1 MEKPMQRLLSHMR
14 ACMEQYDMIQ
24 SGDRVAVAVSGGK
37 DSLVLLAAMAR
48 LRQFYP
54 KPFAVQAVT
63 IDPQFGG
70 EPGDYSAI
78 EALCQQLEVPYTV
91 KRTQLWEI
99 IFEVRKESNP
109 CSLCARMRRGALHD
123 LAKELGCNKIA
134 LGHHMD
140 DAVETFYMNL
150 WNNGRAESFAPLTY
164 LSRKDLYMIRP
175 MLFATEREVQGVA
188 NKLQLPVVKSR
199 CPADG
204 VTEREGV
211 KQLLRSLMQQ
221 YPDLREKTLGALQRG
236 DISGFGTTPKA

>member
-1 MEKPMQRLLSHMR
+1 MQRLLSHMR
-14 ACMEQYDMIQ
+14 ACMERYEMI
-24 SGDRVAVAVSGGK
+24 SPGDRVAVAVSGGK
-37 DSLVLLAAMAR
+37 DSLVLLAGLAR

-54 KPFAVQAVT
+54 QPFAIHAVT

-70 EPGDYSAI
+70 EPGDYREI
-78 EALCQQLEVPYTV
+78 EALCQAWDVPYTV

-99 IFEVRKESNP
+99 IFQVRQESNP

-123 LAKELGCNKIA
+123 LAKELDCNKIA

-150 WNNGRAESFAPLTY
+150 WNNGRAESFAPMTY
-164 LSRKDLYMIRP
+164 LSRKDLYMLRP
-175 MLFATEREVQGVA
+175 MLFATEREVLGVA

-204 VTEREGV
+204 NTERESV
-211 KQLLRSLMQQ
+211 KQLLRGLMQQ
-221 YPDLREKTLGALQRG
+221 YPDLREKTLGAMQRG
-236 DISGFGTTPKA
+236 DISGFGGPRTEKE